1 MCERES
7 NETGL
12 GGSRP
17 GLPRRGRKC
26 FGPPGFAAGLVL
38 AIGLL
43 GFGSPQAEACSVP
56 VFRYALER
64 FETDPYQFVV
74 FHRGPLAPDA
84 KPLTAA
90 LEQLATDDSMPLH
103 IQVRMVDLA
112 AAPKSSEKLAWTP
125 PPTAAL
131 PWLAVVSSVAED
143 ALPIWT
149 GPLRGEDLRA
159 LIDSPARR
167 ELANRLLKGE
177 SAVFVLLES
186 GDKKADDQA
195 AKLLQATL
203 ASMEKTLQLPID
215 DGTGQLRS
223 ELPLRIAFTVLRV
236 SRGNSAERHMVK
248 LLLALGDAAPETKG
262 PIVFPVFG
270 RGRVL
275 AALSGSSLSA
285 SSLEEVGDFLCGN
298 CTCSVKGQLP
308 GGDLLM
314 VADWEALI
322 EGRMVREEPLTLQG
336 LAPLA
341 QTAASFKAAKP
352 AAPARASTAPAEAV
366 EAEAQTP
373 DSHSGPLFWTL
384 LATLTGV
391 ALVIAAGSLFLRNMR
406 GKDPPA

>member
-1 MCERES
+1 MSKRES
-7 NETGL
+7 SETGL
-12 GGSRP
+12 GCPQR
-17 GLPRRGRKC
+17 GLPRRRRKC
-26 FGPPGFAAGLVL
+26 FRPLGFPAGLVL
-38 AIGLL
+38 AIGLF
-43 GFGSPQAEACSVP
+43 GFASPRAEACSVP

-64 FETDPYQFVV
+64 FETDPYEFVV
-74 FHRGPLAPDA
+74 FHRGPLAADA

-90 LEQLATDDSMPLH
+90 LEQLATDDSLPLH
-103 IQVRMVDLA
+103 IKVRMVDLA
-112 AAPKSSEKLAWTP
+112 AAQKSREKPAWTP
-125 PPTAAL
+125 PSAAAL
-131 PWLAVVSSVAED
+131 PWLAVVPAGAED
-143 ALPIWT
+143 ALPIWN
-149 GPLRGEDLRA
+149 GSLRGEDLRA

-186 GDKKADDQA
+186 ADKKADDQA

-203 ASMEKTLQLPID
+203 ANMEKTLQLPVD

-223 ELPLRIAFTVLRV
+223 ELPLRIAFSVLRV
-236 SRGNSAERHMVK
+236 SRSDSAERYMVK
-248 LLLALGDAAPETKG
+248 LLLGLGDVAPDTTG

-275 AALSGSSLSA
+275 AALSGGSLSA
-285 SSLEEVGDFLCGN
+285 PSLEEVGDFLCGN

-341 QTAASFKAAKP
+341 KTAASFASANP
-352 AAPARASTAPAEAV
+352 AAPARASSPPAQAV
-366 EAEAQTP
+366 EAESQGA
-373 DSHSGPLFWTL
+373 DSPSGPLFWTL

-391 ALVIAAGSLFLRNMR
+391 ALLIAAGSLFVRNMR
-406 GKDPPA
+406 GKDSPA